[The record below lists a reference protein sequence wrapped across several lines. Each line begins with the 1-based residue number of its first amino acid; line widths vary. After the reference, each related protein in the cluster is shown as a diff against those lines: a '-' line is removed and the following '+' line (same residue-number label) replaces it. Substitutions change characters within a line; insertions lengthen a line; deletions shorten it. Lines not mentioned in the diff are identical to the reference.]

1 MNRNRLLII
10 ISSAVAILGAF
21 LPWASVSAGF
31 FGAMSIRGTQGDGTF
46 IAVLGV
52 IAIVLA
58 CLQDNKTALPRNFAT
73 GVAVIGALQT
83 LIMLI
88 NLLNLSRVLPRADY
102 ERFIAQA
109 PAPPGAEFFSAPPAG
124 FATAVFGAMAL
135 SGGKLS
141 KDTLTEVMD
150 ASKNLSK
157 TVAQATTTVVKSA
170 SEEINKQSEKLKEAK
185 EAKAAEAAQA
195 ESAATGTAALPES
208 TPPAPEEPEVPTAE
222 NGTEEPPVS
231 DSTSDN
237 SAL

>member
-88 NLLNLSRVLPRADY
+88 NLLNLSRVFGSQGAALKSYGSAFTSASASCSTSSPVLRLP
-102 ERFIAQA
+102 
-109 PAPPGAEFFSAPPAG
+109 FSAQWHSPA
-124 FATAVFGAMAL
+124 
-135 SGGKLS
+135 
-141 KDTLTEVMD
+141 
-150 ASKNLSK
+150 ASSRR
-157 TVAQATTTVVKSA
+157 TR
-170 SEEINKQSEKLKEAK
+170 
-185 EAKAAEAAQA
+185 
-195 ESAATGTAALPES
+195 
-208 TPPAPEEPEVPTAE
+208 
-222 NGTEEPPVS
+222 
-231 DSTSDN
+231 
-237 SAL
+237 

>member
-1 MNRNRLLII
+1 
-10 ISSAVAILGAF
+10 
-21 LPWASVSAGF
+21 
-31 FGAMSIRGTQGDGTF
+31 
-46 IAVLGV
+46 
-52 IAIVLA
+52 
-58 CLQDNKTALPRNFAT
+58 
-73 GVAVIGALQT
+73 
-83 LIMLI
+83 
-88 NLLNLSRVLPRADY
+88 
-102 ERFIAQA
+102 
-109 PAPPGAEFFSAPPAG
+109 
-124 FATAVFGAMAL
+124 
-135 SGGKLS
+135 
-141 KDTLTEVMD
+141 MD

-208 TPPAPEEPEVPTAE
+208 TTPAPEEPEVPTSE

>member
-88 NLLNLSRVLPRADY
+88 NLLNLSRV
-102 ERFIAQA
+102 FGSQ
-109 PAPPGAEFFSAPPAG
+109 GAALKSYGVSVHIGIGFLFDLLAG
-124 FATAVFGAMAL
+124 IATAVFGAMAL

-141 KDTLTEVMD
+141 RDTLTEVMD

-170 SEEINKQSEKLKEAK
+170 SEEIKKESEKLKEAK

-195 ESAATGTAALPES
+195 ESAATGTALPES
-208 TPPAPEEPEVPTAE
+208 TTPAPEEPEVPTAE